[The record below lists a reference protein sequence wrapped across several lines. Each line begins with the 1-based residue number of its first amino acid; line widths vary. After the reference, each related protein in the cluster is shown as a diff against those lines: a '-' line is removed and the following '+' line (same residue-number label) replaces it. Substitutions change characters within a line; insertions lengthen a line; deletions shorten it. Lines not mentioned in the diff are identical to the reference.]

1 MKHIISIFL
10 WLILVPYFVFFLV
23 FAIIVSYLF
32 PVKTYNPWLQKTL
45 QFTFTLMFVK
55 VSVEGL
61 ENIDPNKTYIFM
73 SNHVSLF
80 DLPLLA
86 GFIPGYARGVES
98 SRQHGWPLY
107 GWAMRRLG
115 NIPIDRTKIFSSL
128 KSIGKTAD
136 IIAEGKSM
144 LILPE
149 GHRTM
154 DGELREF
161 KSFPFHLAKKVDV
174 EIIPIGLS
182 GLYSLKSKNSW
193 IISPNKVKIKFGN
206 PISVET
212 IEQLPTKELRD
223 KVRTDVLNLIDS
235 NL

>member
-1 MKHIISIFL
+1 MKYIISIFL
-10 WLILVPYFVFFLV
+10 WLILFPYFIFFLV

-32 PVKTYNPWLQKTL
+32 PAKTYNPWLQKIL
-45 QFTFTLMFVK
+45 RFMFTLMFIK

-61 ENIDPNKTYIFM
+61 ENIDPDKTYIFM
-73 SNHVSLF
+73 ANHVSLF
-80 DLPLLA
+80 DLPLL
-86 GFIPGYARGVES
+86 GGYVPGLVRGVEAE
-98 SRQHGWPLY
+98 RQHAWPLY
-107 GWAMRRLG
+107 GLAMRRLG
-115 NIPIDRTKIFSSL
+115 NIPIDRKNIFSSL
-128 KSIGKTAD
+128 SSIGITAD
-136 IIAEGKSM
+136 IIAKGKSM
-144 LILPE
+144 FILPE

-193 IISPNKVKIKFGN
+193 IISPNKVKIKFGK

-223 KVRTDVLNLIDS
+223 KVRTEVLSLIDS
-235 NL
+235 DL